1 MLTQGDR
8 WGRRFGWGVTR
19 RLGVALSVGA
29 LGLGGLS
36 AASLGSGAG
45 TGAAIDP
52 AYSGC
57 QTLGIAGAFN
67 LFAGGGFTAQSGDI
81 VGTLAAG
88 GNVTVSS
95 FRVDSGNDPAVDG
108 ATLVAG
114 GNLTFKRGSI
124 AGNHVADYRGTRDE
138 SGVAPGK
145 FQKVGA
151 GKPFSFSTALGH
163 IDQVSSSLAALP
175 QPSFDTVGSA
185 PGGALALTEGPGG
198 RSPNVFD
205 LSASQ
210 LQDAAGVVITVTPGS
225 TVVVNVSGS
234 TVSFDHLAYVS
245 VNGSQAANAGETVLW
260 NFPDARSISYAR
272 GLNWLGSILAPK
284 ADLTLG
290 SGEYHGNV
298 IVGGSAAYSQG
309 SEVHDQLFDGCLPLP
324 KRTST
329 VPVGA
334 VGGATLAGMLGVV
347 GGSLLLV
354 DRRRRRRAVGAST
367 GPVA

>member
-1 MLTQGDR
+1 
-8 WGRRFGWGVTR
+8 
-19 RLGVALSVGA
+19 VALSVGA

-52 AYSGC
+52 AYFGC

-95 FRVDSGNDPAVDG
+95 FSVNSGHDPAVDG
-108 ATLVAG
+108 AILVAG
-114 GNLTFKRGSI
+114 GNLTFDGGSI
-124 AGNHVADYRGTRDE
+124 DPPRYQPRDDVADYRGTLDE
-138 SGVAPGK
+138 SGVGPGT
-145 FQKVGA
+145 FDKVGP
-151 GKPFSFSTALGH
+151 GKPFSFSTALGR

-185 PGGALALTEGPGG
+185 PGGAVALTEGPGG
-198 RSPNVFD
+198 RGPNVFD

-210 LQDAAGVVITVTPGS
+210 LQDAAGLVITVTPGS

-234 TVSFDHLAYVS
+234 TVAFGHLAYVS